1 MPFFIQG
8 MMLMKSYSK
17 YILLILSLNIMLT
30 ACSETEV
37 TEHIEVFV
45 SESLE
50 ANEEGMFER
59 KGYEKINSITTTER
73 SENHINTT
81 IKAIKDYYDA
91 EGRYLH
97 TEIIHSYFE
106 KSTVTQFEDGNEQ
119 KKTTTTPL
127 TIFIPQ
133 ENFEQFSKTLSAD
146 EKKKVKKHVSS
157 FVDDL

>member
-1 MPFFIQG
+1 
-8 MMLMKSYSK
+8 MKSYSK

-73 SENHINTT
+73 SE
-81 IKAIKDYYDA
+81 
-91 EGRYLH
+91 
-97 TEIIHSYFE
+97 IISIQQS
-106 KSTVTQFEDGNEQ
+106 KRLRIIMTQRGVICIQ
-119 KKTTTTPL
+119 RL
-127 TIFIPQ
+127 FIPI
-133 ENFEQFSKTLSAD
+133 SKNQQ
-146 EKKKVKKHVSS
+146 
-157 FVDDL
+157 